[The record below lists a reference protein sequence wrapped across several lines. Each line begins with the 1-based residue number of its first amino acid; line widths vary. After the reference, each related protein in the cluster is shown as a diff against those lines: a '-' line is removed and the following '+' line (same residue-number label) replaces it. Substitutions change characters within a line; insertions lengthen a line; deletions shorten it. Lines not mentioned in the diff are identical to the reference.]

1 VRVLTYDGVPVP
13 GLNELVRT
21 AVRLHP
27 TPGTPGTDDS
37 HFGGPLLWPA
47 GEPWPACP
55 VTRPAD
61 PDASDDDW
69 SDGHPLDQSL
79 PLMAA
84 VAQFYRDDFPELPFP
99 DGTDVL
105 QVLFCPAGH
114 DAKHYSGPAV
124 RLIWRDSAEVTEIAD
139 LPEVSGDCLPI
150 PCTFE
155 PCSLDELPLTCDFPA
170 ATRAALGLP
179 DGPVDEPEGWPEL
192 GRFSKIGGWTSWY
205 ATDRSELDCGTCGA
219 QLRQTIAFA
228 TEEQDGACGCAPTE
242 PVGWTLGRGGTL
254 NVFTCP
260 GDVRHPFKVRID

>member
-1 VRVLTYDGVPVP
+1 MRVLTYDGVPVP

-84 VAQFYRDDFPELPFP
+84 VAQFYRD
-99 DGTDVL
+99 
-105 QVLFCPAGH
+105 
-114 DAKHYSGPAV
+114 
-124 RLIWRDSAEVTEIAD
+124 
-139 LPEVSGDCLPI
+139 
-150 PCTFE
+150 
-155 PCSLDELPLTCDFPA
+155 DFPA